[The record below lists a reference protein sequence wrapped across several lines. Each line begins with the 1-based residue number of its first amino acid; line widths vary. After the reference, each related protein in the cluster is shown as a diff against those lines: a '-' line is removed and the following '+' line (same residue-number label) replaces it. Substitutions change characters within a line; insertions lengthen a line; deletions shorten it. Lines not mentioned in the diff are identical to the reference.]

1 MAVASLARGRGLFF
15 LTVPYII
22 FVFVNF
28 ESSQISARFNGNIY
42 NSNMFIY
49 SMEYIIYNK

>member
-1 MAVASLARGRGLFF
+1 MAVASLARGGGWGGLFF
-15 LTVPYII
+15 DRVPYII

-28 ESSQISARFNGNIY
+28 ESSLQDLKLELYI
-42 NSNMFIY
+42 MFIY